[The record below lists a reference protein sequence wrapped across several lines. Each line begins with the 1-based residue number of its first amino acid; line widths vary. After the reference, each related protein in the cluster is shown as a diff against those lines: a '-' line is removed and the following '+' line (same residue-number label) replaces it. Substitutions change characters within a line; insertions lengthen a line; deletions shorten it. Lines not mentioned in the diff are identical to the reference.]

1 MGNDDPTDTYWQI
14 VMFLYCDN
22 TVMATNRLDLPPAKV
37 KTVDCVC
44 AEYVHSSIVIHIPKG
59 ENETYTI

>member
-1 MGNDDPTDTYWQI
+1 MMIQLIPSGKLFL
-14 VMFLYCDN
+14 FLYCDN